1 MSCLYV
7 NESGAVISV
16 EGGYFCVKQ
25 KNGLV
30 RRLPK
35 ELLESITIFGN
46 SSITTPCMQEC
57 LRRGITLN
65 YFSGKGAYYGKLSST
80 RHVNGERL
88 KSQIY
93 ACDDPVFCLT
103 MAKQIVTAKIHNQC
117 VILRRY
123 RRNRMSD
130 IDNDEIKTM
139 KQLEHRVQRAQKIDE
154 LMGIEGMAARTYFSG
169 LSALVRPEFAFEG
182 RNRQPPRDAFN
193 AMLSLGYTLL
203 MYEIYAEIE
212 NRGMNPYIGF
222 CHQLHSGHPAL
233 ASDLMEEWRAVVVDS
248 VVMSLVQG
256 NEIQP
261 EHFEPD
267 EETGGILLTAQGM
280 RIFIRKMEGK
290 FESTSKYLKDVSTSL
305 RRCFYLQS
313 VDFAKAVEERN
324 ASLYQPVIIR

>member
-7 NESGAVISV
+7 NENGAVISV
-16 EGGYFCVKQ
+16 DGGYICVTLKD
-25 KNGLV
+25 GMV
-30 RRLPK
+30 RKLPK

-93 ACDDPVFCLT
+93 ACDDPSFCLV
-103 MAKQIVTAKIHNQC
+103 MAKRIITAKIRNQC

-123 RRNRMSD
+123 QRNQQTNVD
-130 IDNDEIKTM
+130 AHIQTM
-139 KQLEHRVQRAQKIDE
+139 KQLEHRIERAQETDE
-154 LMGIEGMAARTYFSG
+154 LMGIEGMAARTYFSV
-169 LSALVRPEFAFEG
+169 LSALVRPEFAFQG

-212 NRGMNPYIGF
+212 SRGMNPYIGF
-222 CHQLHSGHPAL
+222 YHQLHNGHPAL

-248 VVMSLVQG
+248 VVMSLIQG

-261 EHFEPD
+261 EHFEAD
-267 EETGGILLTAQGM
+267 AESGGILLTPQGM
-280 RIFIRKMEGK
+280 RIFIRKMEVK
-290 FESTSKYLKDVSTSL
+290 FGSSAKYLKNMSSTL
-305 RRCFYLQS
+305 RRCFYLQT
-313 VDFAKAVEERN
+313 VDLAKAVEQRDV
-324 ASLYQPVIIR
+324 SIYQPVVIR

>member
-1 MSCLYV
+1 
-7 NESGAVISV
+7 
-16 EGGYFCVKQ
+16 
-25 KNGLV
+25 
-30 RRLPK
+30 
-35 ELLESITIFGN
+35 
-46 SSITTPCMQEC
+46 
-57 LRRGITLN
+57 
-65 YFSGKGAYYGKLSST
+65 
-80 RHVNGERL
+80 
-88 KSQIY
+88 
-93 ACDDPVFCLT
+93 
-103 MAKQIVTAKIHNQC
+103 
-117 VILRRY
+117 
-123 RRNRMSD
+123 
-130 IDNDEIKTM
+130 
-139 KQLEHRVQRAQKIDE
+139 
-154 LMGIEGMAARTYFSG
+154 MAARTYFSG

-313 VDFAKAVEERN
+313 VDFTKAVEERN